1 VSSGNLSLQ
10 IDYREQMLI
19 RSLNDVMENAE
30 VGSKKAEVV
39 KGDGREQTQ
48 VYCDLKKHDSD
59 TDPTIESF
67 DEGLG
72 DISSESEI
80 ANSPT
85 PNMSNNADHGDSD
98 DDNSKRGTISHEN
111 ENGGKLIKSK
121 VKYSPKLHRGIR
133 NNPAYNR
140 RISIETPL

>member
-1 VSSGNLSLQ
+1 
-10 IDYREQMLI
+10 
-19 RSLNDVMENAE
+19 MENAE

-39 KGDGREQTQ
+39 KGDDREQTQ

-121 VKYSPKLHRGIR
+121 VKYSPKLHSRGIR
-133 NNPAYNR
+133 INPAYSR